1 MTRFIGRTE
10 DLAKLDRLLKKS
22 TASLVVVWGRRRIG
36 KSTLIKKFGEK
47 MRFLKFEGLPP
58 HSQTSKQTQLEEFG
72 RQLGRELDQ
81 PPFNDK
87 DWGDYFLRLASHT
100 RKGRVIILLDELSWM
115 GSKDPDFLGKL
126 KSAWDNEFIK
136 NPELILVL
144 CSSVSWWMEENIIK
158 STAFMGRRSLELPVK
173 ELALN
178 EINEF
183 WNKTPKG
190 YVSAYEKFKIISV
203 TGGVPKY
210 LEEVVF
216 SQTAEQNI
224 KDLCFDKTGYLFKEF
239 DKIFSDLFNKKS
251 LLYKSIVEK
260 LVDGPRSIEE
270 LSKALKIERGG
281 TFFENLESLCTAGF
295 ITRDR
300 PWSLVDP
307 KKESK
312 LSQYRLSDNYTRF
325 YLKYID
331 PLKSQIEKGPVKL
344 PSWESIMGLQFE
356 NMVLMKHQELQEQL
370 KIDPGNAVRSG
381 PYFQRRT
388 KNRKGCQIDNLIQ
401 TNLGTLYVCEVK
413 FSKNPIGMEVIEE
426 MKKKIDSLEVANYT
440 SIRPVLVHVNGI
452 TNDLERSGY
461 FTNIVDFSRL
471 LNPDERFSR

>member
-10 DLAKLDRLLKKS
+10 DLAKLGRLLKKS

-58 HSQTSKQTQLEEFG
+58 HPQTSKQTQLEEFG

-81 PPFNDK
+81 PLFNDK

-100 RKGRVIILLDELSWM
+100 KKGRVIILLDELSWM

-126 KSAWDNEFIK
+126 KSAWDNEFSK

-183 WNKTPKG
+183 WNKTPTG

-210 LEEVVF
+210 LEEIVF

-356 NMVLMKHQELQEQL
+356 NMVLMNHQELQEQL
-370 KIDPGNAVRSG
+370 KIDPGNSVRSG

-426 MKKKIDSLEVANYT
+426 MKKKIDSLEVAKYT

-452 TNDLERSGY
+452 TSDLERSGY
-461 FTNIVDFSRL
+461 FTNIVDFSKL
-471 LNPDERFSR
+471 LNPAERY